1 MRLSVLLPFG
11 SLVILAAALFT
22 GVVKAE
28 SAPSDVA
35 TYRIN
40 VLRDNRIVASTE
52 LRVKPETPAHYAQT
66 KTTSYVKE
74 VDTTLRAGP
83 AKGETTVTVS
93 AGDADEQDKSVQTSI
108 IPGTI
113 TSGLTVSLIR
123 RPIGAI
129 DAVAIKLNYSELL
142 SLRTFTQDD
151 ASIQLP
157 ETLQRVREVANDFAV
172 NQSLGL
178 EFGPKLGVTITRLA
192 QPSDA
197 AVAAQGVSVQCPRH
211 SALVGGGY
219 NALGSAH
226 PGAVDSSYPK
236 GNGWVTQG
244 SAERLS
250 STAQCVP
257 AG

>member
-1 MRLSVLLPFG
+1 MRSSVLLPFG

-28 SAPSDVA
+28 SAPSNVA
-35 TYRIN
+35 TYRVN
-40 VLRDNRIVASTE
+40 VLRDNRIVSSTE
-52 LRVKPETPAHYAQT
+52 LRVKPETPARYEQT
-66 KTTSYVKE
+66 KTISYIKE
-74 VDTTLRAGP
+74 ADTTLRATP
-83 AKGETTVTVS
+83 PKAENTITVS
-93 AGDADEQDKSVQTSI
+93 AGNAAEQDGSIQTSL

-129 DAVAIKLNYSELL
+129 DALTVKMNYSELL

-151 ASIQLP
+151 TSIQLP
-157 ETLQRVREVANDFAV
+157 ETSQRIREVADDLSV

-178 EFGPKLGVTITRLA
+178 ELGPNLGVTITRLA
-192 QPSDA
+192 QPSA
-197 AVAAQGVSVQCPRH
+197 SAVAAQGVAVQCPRH
-211 SALVGGGY
+211 STLVGGGY

-226 PGAVDSSYPK
+226 PGAVDSSYPQ
-236 GNGWVTQG
+236 GNGWVAQG

-250 STAQCVP
+250 SVAQCVP